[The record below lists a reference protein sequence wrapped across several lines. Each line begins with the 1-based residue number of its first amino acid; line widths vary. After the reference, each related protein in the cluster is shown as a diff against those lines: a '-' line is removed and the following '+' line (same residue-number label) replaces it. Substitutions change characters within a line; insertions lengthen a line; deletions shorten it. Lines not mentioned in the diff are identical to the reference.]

1 MFREM
6 RRIRQKLSEEETN
19 DILIRETSG
28 VLALLG
34 DNDYPYAVPLSYVYS
49 DGKLYFH
56 SAKTGHKIDA
66 IAKHPKASFCII
78 SQDKVVPEKYTSYF
92 KSVIVF
98 GKIRMISSEDELYR
112 AIELLALKYNPA
124 DSKESRAEA
133 IKRDIP
139 RMSMFVLEAEN
150 ITGKKAIELVMQENN

>member
-98 GKIRMISSEDELYR
+98 GKIHMISSEDELCR

-124 DSKESRAEA
+124 DSKEIRAEA
-133 IKRDIP
+133 IEREIP

-150 ITGKKAIELVMQENN
+150 ITGKKAIELVTQENN